1 MQNNLTTTAS
11 SGPQPGEFEITCKSG
26 RKRMRAHALEMC
38 IRKYGVR
45 VSGKWEKITPP
56 LAPDDVRG
64 HLQKLSDD
72 LRRKRPPQK
81 LLRSICLVDNGLVC
95 SYRGPVYKIALY
107 CLAAFEHDSRA
118 WWNPNSETV
127 EIWDD
132 ARHRRFRAMM
142 CALGFS
148 ASYKFYKGD
157 RPTPDELYLGRL
169 LAADLGLSGLAAYAD
184 IFGGNRADLAE
195 TAILYQIPGEAIVA

>member
-11 SGPQPGEFEITCKSG
+11 SGPQPDEFKITCKSG
-26 RKRMRAHALEMC
+26 RKRMKAHALEMC
-38 IRKYGVR
+38 IEKYGVR

-72 LRRKRPPQK
+72 LRRYRPQQK

-95 SYRGPVYKIALY
+95 SFRGPVYKIALY
-107 CLAAFEHDSRA
+107 CLAAFEHDARA
-118 WWNPNSETV
+118 WWNPNNLTV

-142 CALGFS
+142 CALGF
-148 ASYKFYKGD
+148 ADAYKFRRGD
-157 RPTPDELYLGRL
+157 RPTPEELYCGRL
-169 LAADLGLSGLAAYAD
+169 LAADLGLSGLTAYAA
-184 IFGGNRADLAE
+184 IFGGRCADLVE
-195 TAILYQIPGEAIVA
+195 SAILYQIPGEAVVA